1 MIIVKYIFLNNRQ
14 NILFY
19 FILII
24 NISFLVDE
32 VEKRLTAK
40 CVGIIE
46 EHTAAEHEL
55 LLLEERNEAYT
66 KSKSITKLEQELN
79 ILLHIR
85 KE

>member
-14 NILFY
+14 NILFHL
-19 FILII
+19 ILII

-46 EHTAAEHEL
+46 EHTAEHE

-66 KSKSITKLEQELN
+66 KSKSIAKLEQELN

>member
-1 MIIVKYIFLNNRQ
+1 M
-14 NILFY
+14 
-19 FILII
+19 ILII

-46 EHTAAEHEL
+46 EHTATEHEL

-66 KSKSITKLEQELN
+66 KSKSIAKLEQELN

-85 KE
+85 KERITAEQLNILDSGFE